1 MKEIQSEIFGKNPW
15 DLLSVFS
22 IYRLII
28 ASLML
33 GVALIGIGSLGQNYP
48 TLFLRASIAYECS
61 AIIFI
66 LATLFKFGDFNN
78 QVWLQLGTDI
88 VVISLFTYASGG
100 ISSGLGVLLIVIV
113 AAGGIL
119 TLGRHS
125 SGLAALAVLALL
137 FEHSYGFLSENSFQ
151 GTYTQAGLLG
161 IALFSTA
168 LLSQVLAQHIRMSQ
182 VLASS
187 KYIPSK
193 SEIHQA
199 WGPLTVF
206 CIYRLMLA
214 TLLVGIAFTGTHPN
228 LLGDHKPYLFSIVSA
243 TYCVLSVIFISIT
256 LIKIGKFN
264 TQIWLQLS
272 IDIGI
277 IVLLMHTSG
286 GINSGLGMLLI
297 VTVAAGGIM
306 TLSTTASG
314 LAALAVLS
322 LLLEHSYAYFLEDD
336 IDIGSY
342 TQVGLLGISLFT
354 TALLAQVLT
363 TRVRSSELLAVR
375 KGQDLEELKQLKDYI
390 FQHLQDGALVV
401 GDNGNIQLI
410 NQKGQDF
417 LGFTQNNQNVLN
429 IQTIPALAQA
439 MQDWQNC
446 SDYYHPKALH
456 IAPDLP
462 ELQPQFIRLIG
473 TESTLIFLEN
483 YSYLRQQAQQLKL
496 ASLGRLTASIAHE
509 IRNPLGAISHASQ
522 LLEETLE
529 LDKGNQRLL
538 DIILTNSNRINEI
551 VKNVLQL
558 SRKDSGVV
566 EQIALKPWLTRFLE
580 EFYVSKKTDE
590 THVSLE
596 IESNSIYIEANPSQ
610 LHQIIWN
617 LCDNAWHY
625 GRKIDQPPYLKI
637 VVCVKTGPY
646 PIMVEVI
653 DSGPGI
659 SKEIIDHLF
668 EPFTSTKG
676 TGLGLY
682 LARAL
687 AENNGAILEYCPNPP
702 KSGTCFHICFPA
714 PKLEN
719 Q

>member
-22 IYRLII
+22 IYRLIV

-48 TLFLRASIAYECS
+48 ILFLRASIAYECS

-88 VVISLFTYASGG
+88 VVVSLFTYASGG
-100 ISSGLGVLLIVIV
+100 IGSGLGVLLVVIV

-125 SGLAALAVLALL
+125 SGLAAFAVLALL
-137 FEHSYGFLSENSFQ
+137 FEHSYGFLSEQSFQ

-182 VLASS
+182 ELASP
-187 KYIPSK
+187 KYISSK
-193 SEIHQA
+193 SENHQA

-206 CIYRLMLA
+206 GIYRLMLA
-214 TLLVGIAFTGTHPN
+214 TLLVGIAFTGAHPN
-228 LLGDHKPYLFSIVSA
+228 LLGDHDPYLFSIISA
-243 TYCVLSVIFISIT
+243 TYCLLSVVFIGTT
-256 LIKIGKFN
+256 LTKIGKFN
-264 TQIWLQLS
+264 TQTWLQLS
-272 IDIGI
+272 IDINI

-297 VTVAAGGIM
+297 VAVAAGGIM

-314 LAALAVLS
+314 LAALAVLA
-322 LLLEHSYAYFLEDD
+322 LLLEHSYVYFFEDD
-336 IDIGSY
+336 LEVGSY

-363 TRVRSSELLAVR
+363 ARVRSSELLAAR
-375 KGQDLEELKQLKDYI
+375 RGQDLEQLNQLKDYI

-401 GDNGNIQLI
+401 GDNGKIQII
-410 NQKGQDF
+410 NQKGRDF
-417 LGFTQNNQNVLN
+417 LGLSQNNQNTLN
-429 IQTIPALAQA
+429 IRTIPVLAQA
-439 MQDWQNC
+439 VENWQNNPASAC
-446 SDYYHPKALH
+446 RDILYITPE
-456 IAPDLP
+456 LP
-462 ELQPQFIRLIG
+462 ELQPKFTRLMG

-509 IRNPLGAISHASQ
+509 IRNPLGAISHAGQ

-558 SRKDSGVV
+558 SRKDPGIV
-566 EQIALKPWLTRFLE
+566 EKITLKPWFTRFLE
-580 EFYVSKKTDE
+580 EFYISKQTDE
-590 THVSLE
+590 THVCLE
-596 IESNSIYIEANPSQ
+596 IESDTIAIKANPSQ
-610 LHQIIWN
+610 FHQIIWN

-625 GRKIDQPPYLKI
+625 GKKIDQPPYFKI
-637 VVCVKTGPY
+637 VVCMKTGPY
-646 PIMVEVI
+646 PVMVEII

-659 SKEIIDHLF
+659 PKKIKDHLF
-668 EPFTSTKG
+668 EPFTSTNG

-687 AENNGAILEYCPNPP
+687 AENNGAILEHCPNPP
-702 KSGTCFHICFPA
+702 ESGTCFHICFPA

-719 Q
+719 K